1 MSCRSQG
8 EFRFPQTPAL
18 TVYARRPAGFDS
30 GTTCRCPAET
40 LDGCDNRQVP
50 QRPFPDPDRP
60 YFTPSKRVAGDWS
73 AHIATT
79 LDRTATLLAGLT
91 PEQWETPSKCDGWS
105 VRDVA
110 GHLAWRLGSPTSSLV
125 RESSKGVFRKGLRVD
140 AYLDDIAKREG
151 AAPTEELVAR
161 IRSIA
166 ATKVVSPT
174 RAGISELTEAVVHTY
189 DMTEALG
196 LRIRLSPRS
205 TSAVALVRTR
215 VPLSSAASL
224 AKRNRLRA
232 TDARWQIGDKGPVVE
247 GTAAQLVLKLFGRS
261 VQLDD

>member
-1 MSCRSQG
+1 M
-8 EFRFPQTPAL
+8 
-18 TVYARRPAGFDS
+18 YARRPAGFDS
-30 GTTCRCPAET
+30 GTTCRCPAQT
-40 LDGCDNRQVP
+40 PLWCDNRQVP

-79 LDRTATLLAGLT
+79 LDRTAALLAGLT
-91 PEQWETPSKCDGWS
+91 PEQWDSPSKCEGWS

-110 GHLAWRLGSPTSSLV
+110 GHLTWRLGAPTSTLLRDAS
-125 RESSKGVFRKGLRVD
+125 RGVLRNGLRVD
-140 AYLDDIAKREG
+140 SYLDDVAKREG
-151 AAPTEELVAR
+151 AAPTDELVAR
-161 IRSIA
+161 IRAIA
-166 ATKVVSPT
+166 AEKVVSPN

-215 VPLSSAASL
+215 VPLTSAASL

-232 TDARWQIGDKGPVVE
+232 TDARWQIGDKGPVLE
-247 GTAAQLVLKLFGRS
+247 ATAARIVLRLFGRE
-261 VQLDD
+261 VTLDEQPSQTT